1 MLFVIL
7 DKKSEEEEEESLFGL
22 ALESGLDYLQIMAF
36 PFSSLVIAAWN
47 GGSSLDVMVNF
58 FSQFTLSTY
67 LPRAPFGIFLSV
79 LYGLIFIILLIII
92 DIVYVSYSFSKKKFR
107 FTFPLVVL
115 AKVVPLFVTVLFL
128 PITETLLNV
137 VQCQTNTNG
146 QYAMTNYPDMIC
158 WTGWH
163 LFHATITL
171 LFAAIFVIVST
182 VVALALFEPRMTTN
196 KLTARQNSNG
206 EVVFIINKIVLQF
219 IFTFSP
225 FSGTSF
231 YVVVM
236 FLLSFW
242 QFWCYAIN
250 KPLYAKNATK
260 FFKICS
266 TYYFWT
272 TLMLLMGQV
281 LGTYGFDG
289 ALVIWMSGLPFFAI
303 IIYF

>member
-1 MLFVIL
+1 
-7 DKKSEEEEEESLFGL
+7 
-22 ALESGLDYLQIMAF
+22 
-36 PFSSLVIAAWN
+36 
-47 GGSSLDVMVNF
+47 
-58 FSQFTLSTY
+58 
-67 LPRAPFGIFLSV
+67 
-79 LYGLIFIILLIII
+79 
-92 DIVYVSYSFSKKKFR
+92 
-107 FTFPLVVL
+107 
-115 AKVVPLFVTVLFL
+115 
-128 PITETLLNV
+128 
-137 VQCQTNTNG
+137 
-146 QYAMTNYPDMIC
+146 
-158 WTGWH
+158 
-163 LFHATITL
+163 
-171 LFAAIFVIVST
+171 
-182 VVALALFEPRMTTN
+182 MTTN

-242 QFWCYAIN
+242 QFWCYAIK

>member
-67 LPRAPFGIFLSV
+67 LPRAPFGIFLAV

-128 PITETLLNV
+128 PIT
-137 VQCQTNTNG
+137 
-146 QYAMTNYPDMIC
+146 
-158 WTGWH
+158 
-163 LFHATITL
+163 
-171 LFAAIFVIVST
+171 
-182 VVALALFEPRMTTN
+182 
-196 KLTARQNSNG
+196 
-206 EVVFIINKIVLQF
+206 
-219 IFTFSP
+219 
-225 FSGTSF
+225 
-231 YVVVM
+231 
-236 FLLSFW
+236 
-242 QFWCYAIN
+242 
-250 KPLYAKNATK
+250 
-260 FFKICS
+260 
-266 TYYFWT
+266 
-272 TLMLLMGQV
+272 
-281 LGTYGFDG
+281 
-289 ALVIWMSGLPFFAI
+289 
-303 IIYF
+303 